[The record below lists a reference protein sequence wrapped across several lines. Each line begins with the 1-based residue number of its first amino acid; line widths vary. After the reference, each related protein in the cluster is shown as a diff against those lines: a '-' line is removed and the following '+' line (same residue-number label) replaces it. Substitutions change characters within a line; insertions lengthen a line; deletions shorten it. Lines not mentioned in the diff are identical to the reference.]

1 MQNGKLNWAYTG
13 WIYYK
18 GSYQYIVK
26 GVLHEHSW
34 EAETKTV
41 HHEAEINYE
50 PYEVAVCTGCGAEFA
65 SVEELAEHATSAVLQ
80 GDLSHGSGGSAT
92 KYKEIII
99 TPEYDEEIISYRCSV
114 CGAYKNAEQ

>member
-41 HHEAEINYE
+41 HHEAVYENYDL
-50 PYEVAVCTGCGAEFA
+50 AVCECGAEFE
-65 SVEELAEHATSAVLQ
+65 SVDEL
-80 GDLSHGSGGSAT
+80 DLHQNEFIKNGIEGHGACGGIT
-92 KYKEIII
+92 KKRLVSD
-99 TPEYDEEIISYRCSV
+99 EYDEEVVTGYRCSV
-114 CGAYKNAEQ
+114 CGAYKSAE